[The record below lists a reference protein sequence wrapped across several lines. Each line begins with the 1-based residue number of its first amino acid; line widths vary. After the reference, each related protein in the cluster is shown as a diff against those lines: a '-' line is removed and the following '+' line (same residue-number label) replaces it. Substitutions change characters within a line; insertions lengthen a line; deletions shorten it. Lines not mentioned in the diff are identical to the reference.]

1 MSFLRNKPELSIM
14 MNVTLSRKAANQMEV
29 IRRAFEQPTPELLAS
44 ILEQGIQ
51 EEFDRRMAEIG
62 VLPGLDV
69 ESEAEE
75 AA

>member
-1 MSFLRNKPELSIM
+1 MSFLQHKPELSI
-14 MNVTLSRKAANQMEV
+14 NIHVTISRKAANQLEV
-29 IRRAFEQPTPELLAS
+29 LRRAFEQPTPELIPA
-44 ILEQGIQ
+44 IIEAGIQ

-69 ESEAEE
+69 EPEAEE